1 MDVHPLNKYR
11 QDSLDTLLSSI
22 PFYKAIKQ
30 RDQYQYDL
38 LMRYSRVIEYRPGE
52 VLMEQGQKDQ
62 WLYFLLKGQLAVVV
76 GGGKQDRK
84 VVNYITPGEV
94 FGDLAVL
101 IDHQRT
107 ATVVADQNCK
117 SVMVFGT
124 DFQVFGELMS
134 VEKIS
139 LATKLEY
146 YRNMVHNLRW
156 KLEVYRMTYP
166 DQSFASNH
174 RKVKLYTGPKDTMDE
189 LVSLDEQARALAR
202 LLVNWN
208 LEFDRL
214 SISPREK
221 IDYNS
226 LVALQ
231 G

>member
-208 LEFDRL
+208 LEF
-214 SISPREK
+214 
-221 IDYNS
+221 
-226 LVALQ
+226 
-231 G
+231 

>member
-1 MDVHPLNKYR
+1 
-11 QDSLDTLLSSI
+11 
-22 PFYKAIKQ
+22 
-30 RDQYQYDL
+30 
-38 LMRYSRVIEYRPGE
+38 
-52 VLMEQGQKDQ
+52 
-62 WLYFLLKGQLAVVV
+62 
-76 GGGKQDRK
+76 
-84 VVNYITPGEV
+84 
-94 FGDLAVL
+94 
-101 IDHQRT
+101 
-107 ATVVADQNCK
+107 
-117 SVMVFGT
+117 MVFGT

>member
-94 FGDLAVL
+94 FGDLAY
-101 IDHQRT
+101 
-107 ATVVADQNCK
+107 
-117 SVMVFGT
+117 S
-124 DFQVFGELMS
+124 
-134 VEKIS
+134 
-139 LATKLEY
+139 
-146 YRNMVHNLRW
+146 
-156 KLEVYRMTYP
+156 
-166 DQSFASNH
+166 
-174 RKVKLYTGPKDTMDE
+174 
-189 LVSLDEQARALAR
+189 
-202 LLVNWN
+202 
-208 LEFDRL
+208 
-214 SISPREK
+214 
-221 IDYNS
+221 
-226 LVALQ
+226 
-231 G
+231 